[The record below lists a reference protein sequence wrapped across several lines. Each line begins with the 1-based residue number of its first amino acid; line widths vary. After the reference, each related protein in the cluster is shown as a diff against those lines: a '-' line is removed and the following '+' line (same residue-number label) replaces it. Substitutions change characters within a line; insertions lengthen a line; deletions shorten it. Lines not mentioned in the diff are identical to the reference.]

1 MELIMY
7 SLGSAFFFVFPF
19 FIMSLNSKAKS
30 TNEQR
35 ENALWKVHKE
45 GHVVRATLKKT
56 YGNVDDPYSHSAMG
70 LTNKGVYQYEYKGKK
85 YRYRYY
91 LNGNL
96 PSTITLYFMK
106 NPRKATTSVMDAV
119 DKTNW
124 LSVYLIVAAVLYVV
138 FWFYTNYML

>member
-1 MELIMY
+1 
-7 SLGSAFFFVFPF
+7 
-19 FIMSLNSKAKS
+19 
-30 TNEQR
+30 
-35 ENALWKVHKE
+35 
-45 GHVVRATLKKT
+45 
-56 YGNVDDPYSHSAMG
+56 MG

-91 LNGNL
+91 LNDNL